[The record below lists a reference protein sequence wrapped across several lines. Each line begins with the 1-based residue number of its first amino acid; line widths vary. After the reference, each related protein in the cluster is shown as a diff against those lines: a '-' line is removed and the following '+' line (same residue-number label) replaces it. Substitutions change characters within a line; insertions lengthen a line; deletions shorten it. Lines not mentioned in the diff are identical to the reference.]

1 MPTTHHNRKAAY
13 QEYLQS
19 EYWANLKAITKKPP
33 ECSGCARA
41 VPLQL
46 HHLYYR
52 ETWQDSCPKDLLWIC
67 AECHTLFHMAFGT
80 NLKRETTYLKSS
92 RAFIRRFAVSFLRA
106 AATELGYASR
116 LSKGGKGTKGSE
128 VRRILESIRTT
139 ENWSKLRGVEVFT
152 PPPKQSPLS
161 RLSFPVRSLP
171 ASIAELEASRTD
183 KGGWG
188 RKQLAEWGVPWPPP
202 KGWKSRLESRIQ
214 SKSPSGMSH

>member
-1 MPTTHHNRKAAY
+1 MNHNRKSAY
-13 QEYLQS
+13 QEYLRS
-19 EYWANLKAITKKPP
+19 EHWSNLKAITKKPP

-80 NLKRETTYLKSS
+80 NLKQKTTYLKSS

-106 AATELGYASR
+106 AATA
-116 LSKGGKGTKGSE
+116 
-128 VRRILESIRTT
+128 
-139 ENWSKLRGVEVFT
+139 
-152 PPPKQSPLS
+152 
-161 RLSFPVRSLP
+161 
-171 ASIAELEASRTD
+171 

-202 KGWKSRLESRIQ
+202 KGWKDRLEMAIKRTA
-214 SKSPSGMSH
+214 